1 MPTNRT
7 IRITPRAASTWR
19 AFCASGVRKA
29 GTPSDT
35 ASIPVSAAH
44 PDANA
49 RSARNSVRASMPRGA
64 AAAAPGAG
72 PTPPPSHWTNP
83 HPIMARYAAMKR

>member
-7 IRITPRAASTWR
+7 IRIRPSAASTWR

-35 ASIPVSAAH
+35 ASIPVRAAQ

-49 RSARNSVRASMPRGA
+49 RSARNRVSASMPRGA
-64 AAAAPGAG
+64 APATTGGA
-72 PTPPPSHWTNP
+72 TSPPSHRTKP
-83 HPIMARYAAMKR
+83 HAIMTRYAPTKR